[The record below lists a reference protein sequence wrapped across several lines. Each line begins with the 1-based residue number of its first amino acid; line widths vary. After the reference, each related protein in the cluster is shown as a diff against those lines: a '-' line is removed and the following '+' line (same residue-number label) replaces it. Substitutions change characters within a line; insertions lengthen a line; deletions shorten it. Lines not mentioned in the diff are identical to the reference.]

1 MQSSQ
6 RSESLSMLP
15 RPHGLEIGKILV
27 ALDFDNQ
34 ALKVLEAALC
44 IARTFRSEVFL
55 VHAVPAHSN
64 DDTLVKEDA
73 CFRES
78 CIQAAIRKLKEAVA
92 ARPSLNSLTH
102 HEVAATGSPFNLI
115 QKLVASEKIDL
126 IIVGSHGA
134 MGLERIAIGSF
145 AEGLVRRAN
154 CPTLV
159 VGPHAVISG
168 DLFRKVLLA
177 TDLGKSCVSATAFA
191 AALAMHSQGELYS
204 LHVISRKNVPILAQ
218 SPATEEQF
226 ARHSMRTSLPPDLT
240 SQCSVG
246 LLAKH
251 GVAEEIIVDT
261 ATEYAAGVIVTGV
274 SEGMLHDE
282 HAPWSTFGAIVREAR
297 CPVLAIPNGAYLRT
311 SDSGVSDTLLAHSGH

>member
-1 MQSSQ
+1 MQIAQ

-15 RPHGLEIGKILV
+15 RPQGLQIGKILV
-27 ALDFDNQ
+27 ALDFDDQ

-55 VHAVPAHSN
+55 LHAASTPSSGDA
-64 DDTLVKEDA
+64 LVKEDA

-78 CIQAAIRKLKEAVA
+78 CIQTAIRKLKEAVA
-92 ARPSLNSLTH
+92 ARPSFNSLTH
-102 HEVAATGSPFNLI
+102 HEITGTGSPFKLI
-115 QKLVASEKIDL
+115 QELVTSEKIDL

-134 MGLERIAIGSF
+134 MGLERLATGSF

-177 TDLGKSCVSATAFA
+177 TDLGKSCVSATNFA
-191 AALAMHSQGELYS
+191 ADLAMHSRGELYAV
-204 LHVISRKNVPILAQ
+204 HVINRKNVPILAQ

-226 ARHSMRTSLPPDLT
+226 TRHRMRTSLPENIT
-240 SQCSVG
+240 SLCTVG
-246 LLAKH
+246 LIAKH
-251 GVAEEIIVDT
+251 GVAQDVIVDT

-282 HAPWSTFGAIVREAR
+282 HAPWSTFAAIVRTAH
-297 CPVLAIPNGAYLRT
+297 CPVLAIPNHASLSIPKPGI
-311 SDSGVSDTLLAHSGH
+311 SDTPLAYPGL